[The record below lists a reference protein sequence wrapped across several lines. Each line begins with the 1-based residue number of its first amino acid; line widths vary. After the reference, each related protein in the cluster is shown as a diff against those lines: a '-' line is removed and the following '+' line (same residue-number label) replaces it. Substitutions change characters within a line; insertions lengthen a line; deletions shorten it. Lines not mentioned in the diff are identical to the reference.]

1 MYIYIPN
8 KLKFK
13 RKRINFTA
21 DKLVEFESEVA
32 KDYNAGLIR
41 GPIHLSFGN
50 EKQLIKIFKYIDKN
64 DWVLS
69 SWRNHYHALLHG
81 LNPNLIKRFI
91 FDGKSMSIS
100 SRKPKFF
107 SSSIVGGILPIAL
120 GIAKSNKIKKNKQTV
135 WCFIGDMTAETG
147 IFQEVYKYSRNF
159 NLNLKFVVEDNM
171 LSTNTPTH
179 TVWNKKRY
187 FEHKKYPNI
196 IYYRYKNKYPHHG
209 TGKWVLF

>member
-13 RKRINFTA
+13 RKRINFSP
-21 DKLVEFESEVA
+21 DKLIEFESEVA
-32 KDYNAGLIR
+32 RDYNAGLIR

-120 GIAKSNKIKKNKQTV
+120 GIAKSNKIKNKQSV
-135 WCFIGDMTAETG
+135 WCFIGDMTASS
-147 IFQEVYKYSRNF
+147 IFHEVYKYSRNF
-159 NLNLKFVVEDNM
+159 NLNLKFIVEDM

-179 TVWNKKRY
+179 SVWNKKDIL
-187 FEHKKYPNI
+187 NI
-196 IYYRYKNKYPHHG
+196 KNIQILFTIVINKYPHHG